1 MLLSQRKQ
9 EIMELLKEKRSI
21 SVQALIELLPVS
33 PATIRRDIV
42 SLEKDGLIRRTRG
55 EIHLSGVEHETIF
68 PYATRSIYH
77 QEEKSR
83 IGRLAAR
90 FVDEHTSIILD
101 SSSTV
106 FFLAQE
112 LLDRHL
118 TVVTNSID
126 ISAALTASHA
136 QVISCGGLLQHEH
149 RCFLGPDAQA
159 FLSKIEVDAAFL
171 GASGVRLGN
180 GLTSS
185 SPFQRD
191 IKQAMIAS
199 AKKRYALFDS
209 SKFTASKLYVFADFN
224 EFDALIT
231 NTPLPGSKEESIMEQ
246 LIRSGVNIIHG

>member
-1 MLLSQRKQ
+1 M
-9 EIMELLKEKRSI
+9 
-21 SVQALIELLPVS
+21 
-33 PATIRRDIV
+33 
-42 SLEKDGLIRRTRG
+42 
-55 EIHLSGVEHETIF
+55 
-68 PYATRSIYH
+68 
-77 QEEKSR
+77 
-83 IGRLAAR
+83 AAR
-90 FVDEHTSIILD
+90 FADEHTSIILD

-180 GLTSS
+180 GLSSS

-209 SKFTASKLYVFADFN
+209 SKFTASKLYVFVDFN